1 MSIIFAMS
9 AKFSLRDNSIAK
21 HVPTTM
27 VVTFKKYIPTYL
39 YSLKNLIQDLINHSE
54 FHETGGFSLKGMINV
69 Q

>member
-21 HVPTTM
+21 HVPTKMVVTGVTHY
-27 VVTFKKYIPTYL
+27 VVTFKKN
-39 YSLKNLIQDLINHSE
+39 SLNPGPYE
-54 FHETGGFSLKGMINV
+54 FHEKGGFSLKGMINV

>member
-27 VVTFKKYIPTYL
+27 VVTFKKN
-39 YSLKNLIQDLINHSE
+39 SLNPGPYE
-54 FHETGGFSLKGMINV
+54 FHEKGGFSLKGMINV

>member
-27 VVTFKKYIPTYL
+27 VVFKKYIQYIGRYTI

-54 FHETGGFSLKGMINV
+54 FHETGGF
-69 Q
+69 

>member
-21 HVPTTM
+21 HVPTKM
-27 VVTFKKYIPTYL
+27 VVTFKKYII

-54 FHETGGFSLKGMINV
+54 FHEKGGFSLKGMINV

>member
-21 HVPTTM
+21 HVPTKM
-27 VVTFKKYIPTYL
+27 VVTFKKN
-39 YSLKNLIQDLINHSE
+39 SLNPGPYE
-54 FHETGGFSLKGMINV
+54 FHGKGGFSLKGMINV